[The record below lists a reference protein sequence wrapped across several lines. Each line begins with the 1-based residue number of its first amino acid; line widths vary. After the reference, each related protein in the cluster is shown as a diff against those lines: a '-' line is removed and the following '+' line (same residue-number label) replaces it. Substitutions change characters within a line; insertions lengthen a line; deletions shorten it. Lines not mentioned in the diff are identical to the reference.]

1 MTHILPHWNWPERK
15 GEITPVHVY
24 TSGTEAEL
32 FVNGK
37 SQGRRTKTPGEDFRL
52 VWDSVKY
59 EPGVVKVVSYKD
71 GQKWSEAEV
80 RTTGKPTRLALSAD
94 RSVIPAD
101 GSELIFVTVAVQD
114 NRNQTVPRTN
124 PLIRFS
130 VEGAGE
136 IVSTDNGNAIDFTP
150 FKSHERHA
158 YNGLA
163 LVIVKA
169 KKGESPV
176 KAGGRLFII
185 DGGFCKAYQPTTGIA
200 GYTLIYN
207 SHGIRLKSHRPF
219 EGVARVIGENA
230 DMESDSVVVESFPR
244 RRYVSDTDEGAVI
257 GRRIE
262 ALERLL
268 ALYRS
273 GEMQQR

>member
-1 MTHILPHWNWPERK
+1 M
-15 GEITPVHVY
+15 
-24 TSGTEAEL
+24 
-32 FVNGK
+32 
-37 SQGRRTKTPGEDFRL
+37 
-52 VWDSVKY
+52 KY

-169 KKGESPV
+169 KKGETGKIV
-176 KAGGRLFII
+176 IKAESEGL
-185 DGGFCKAYQPTTGIA
+185 KTG
-200 GYTLIYN
+200 T
-207 SHGIRLKSHRPF
+207 
-219 EGVARVIGENA
+219 
-230 DMESDSVVVESFPR
+230 VE
-244 RRYVSDTDEGAVI
+244 V
-257 GRRIE
+257 
-262 ALERLL
+262 
-268 ALYRS
+268 
-273 GEMQQR
+273 MCQ